1 MLAGADDD
9 GSCDTGCSSHVALC
23 CSSDVALPWT
33 DSSGATPP
41 HVRIGFEEGMLVG
54 VTWAGHAVV
63 STRVERVEEE
73 GAEEESDS
81 GGGEE
86 EDDAAAVVRARHA
99 RRRRR
104 STRAGASMFGDEE
117 VPLFPNAFAAPVT
130 GGLGASSLATT
141 HDDGTAST
149 QLAVVCAAQVVPQAM
164 ARYSAENVLGP
175 AAMCVAAAIDAPRWD
190 EVCGRAA
197 HHSHSHQRGAK
208 RRRRRRHQQAR
219 SSTCDEVLETLLT
232 LLQPRPKCVEPHS
245 IGAFQRQ
252 GLVHVV
258 SHALMCKVP
267 STRTDTNHA
276 LLCYYADLHCG
287 HADITMVTTC
297 DC

>member
-1 MLAGADDD
+1 MLAGDDD
-9 GSCDTGCSSHVALC
+9 GSCDTGCAGHVALC

-41 HVRIGFEEGMLVG
+41 HVRIGSEEGLLVG
-54 VTWAGHAVV
+54 ITWAGRAVV

-73 GAEEESDS
+73 GAEEGSDS

-141 HDDGTAST
+141 HDEGTTST
-149 QLAVVCAAQVVPQAM
+149 QLAVVSAAQVAPQAM
-164 ARYSAENVLGP
+164 ARYSAESVLGP

-219 SSTCDEVLETLLT
+219 NSTCDEVLETLLT

-245 IGAFQRQ
+245 IGVFQRQ

-258 SHALMCKVP
+258 SYARHAVLATKL
-267 STRTDTNHA
+267 TDQPCTA
-276 LLCYYADLHCG
+276 CCCADLHCW
-287 HADITMVTTC
+287 HADVTMVTPC